1 MAKIFNLAR
10 MTVSG
15 TPGTGNITLNA
26 AVSGLLT
33 FAQAG
38 VVDGDVIEYA
48 IKDSAHS
55 EKGIGAYSSTGP
67 TLTRNLV
74 LSSTNGGSA
83 INCTSAAEVCIDE
96 SAEYLRTVASA
107 LHLLCGG
114 L

>member
-38 VVDGDVIEYA
+38 VVDGDVIEYS
-48 IKDSAHS
+48 IKDS
-55 EKGIGAYSSTGP
+55 GQ
-67 TLTRNLV
+67 
-74 LSSTNGGSA
+74 
-83 INCTSAAEVCIDE
+83 
-96 SAEYLRTVASA
+96 
-107 LHLLCGG
+107 
-114 L
+114 